1 MNQVEQWFS
10 ILRRKRLVAP
20 NFKDLSDLAAKI
32 GQFVSEWNEV
42 AHPFN
47 WTAASFSKILSKV
60 ENEMAQAE
68 AA

>member
-10 ILRRKRLVAP
+10 ILQRKRFVAP
-20 NFKDLSDLAAKI
+20 NFEDISDLAAKTSSFI
-32 GQFVSEWNEV
+32 AEWNEV

-47 WTAASFSKILSKV
+47 WTRRSFDKILSKV
-60 ENEMAQAE
+60 DTALEK